1 MISLQPAVCLL
12 LVSNSHSLGLQGL
25 KEQRAREGK
34 KQVVIMVAVMGV
46 VTVVIVVIMV
56 VVMVVIGVI
65 IVMVKVM
72 VMVVVMVVI
81 IVVIMAP
88 GDRDDY
94 DWGRAR

>member
-34 KQVVIMVAVMGV
+34 KQVVIMV
-46 VTVVIVVIMV
+46 VVIVVIMV
-56 VVMVVIGVI
+56 VVMVVIVVI

-94 DWGRAR
+94 NWGRAR

>member
-25 KEQRAREGK
+25 KEQKAREGK
-34 KQVVIMVAVMGV
+34 KQVLIMVAVMGV
-46 VTVVIVVIMV
+46 IV
-56 VVMVVIGVI
+56 VI

-94 DWGRAR
+94 NWGRAR